1 MENSVTL
8 RRTSSPGHRPG
19 QSQPQTSKRHLDGG
33 DKALVVFLLLLA
45 VAFSALTTVFAKNAF
60 AQSVARCEPPAGYS
74 YYSGP
79 ATDMQG
85 NPVSIVRSVY
95 TGANGI
101 PGGKRIVVPPCG
113 SPDKELSTVN
123 GLVVN
128 IDGLGQVTLASATVV
143 WSNSSP
149 APLASAPQP

>member
-1 MENSVTL
+1 MNGVNVTKINN
-8 RRTSSPGHRPG
+8 PGHRPG
-19 QSQPQTSKRHLDGG
+19 QHQPQTSTRHLDSG
-33 DKALVVFLLLLA
+33 DKALLVFLILVTVVLSVLA
-45 VAFSALTTVFAKNAF
+45 TAFAKNAF
-60 AQSVARCEPPAGYS
+60 AQSVTRCEPPAGYL

-79 ATDMQG
+79 ATDIQG

-113 SPDKELSTVN
+113 TPDKELSTVN

-128 IDGLGQVTLASATVV
+128 IDGIGQVTLASATVV
-143 WSNSSP
+143 WSNTSP
-149 APLASAPQP
+149 VPLASAPQP